1 MLPTDDSASA
11 PDFTR
16 AAVRVFAQCGFS
28 APAAA
33 ETCVLLCDTMEW
45 TSLVESARGLLSPEE
60 RARAIRLRF
69 DRDRTPYILAHAL
82 WRVSLAICLGTDVTR
97 IRLISTVTGQPQLP
111 GTAFATSL
119 SHSGCWVAIAICMGE
134 TVGVD
139 IERSPPRT
147 ALETLVPTICTPAEI
162 ADLAPLPA
170 PEREAALLALWTR
183 KEALL
188 KAFGVG
194 LDVDPSRLS
203 VTANEVVSS
212 LPSPTTS
219 DLAPCRVF
227 NLRLPDGVVGA
238 LAVPVSIASV
248 RICALG
254 SVKAH

>member
-33 ETCVLLCDTMEW
+33 EARVVLCDTTEW
-45 TSLVESARGLLSPEE
+45 TSLVESAQGLLSSEE

-69 DRDRTPYILAHAL
+69 DRDRTTYILAHAL
-82 WRVSLAICLGTDVTR
+82 WRVSLAICLGTDVTG
-97 IRLISTVTGQPQLP
+97 IRLISTVAGQPRLP

-119 SHSGCWVAIAICMGE
+119 SHSGCWVAIAICAGE

-147 ALETLVPTICTPAEI
+147 ALDTLVSTICTPTEI
-162 ADLAPLPA
+162 ADLAPLSA
-170 PEREAALLALWTR
+170 PEREVALLALWTR

-194 LDVDPSRLS
+194 LNVDLSRLS
-203 VTANEVVSS
+203 ATANGVVSS
-212 LPSPTTS
+212 LPSLTTP
-219 DLAPCRVF
+219 DLVPCRVF
-227 NLRLPDGVVGA
+227 NLPLPGGVVGA
-238 LAVPVSIASV
+238 LAVPVSVANV
-248 RICALG
+248 RLCTLG
-254 SVKAH
+254 SAENH

>member
-1 MLPTDDSASA
+1 MLPTDDNTSV

-16 AAVRVFAQCGFS
+16 AAVRVFARCGFS
-28 APAAA
+28 APATA
-33 ETCVLLCDTMEW
+33 EARVVLCDTTEW
-45 TSLVESARGLLSPEE
+45 TSFVESAQGLLSPEE

-69 DRDRTPYILAHAL
+69 DRDRAPYILAHAL

-97 IRLISTVTGQPQLP
+97 IRLISTVTGQPRLP

-119 SHSGCWVAIAICMGE
+119 SHSGCWVAIAICTGD

-139 IERSPPRT
+139 IERTPPRT
-147 ALETLVPTICTPAEI
+147 ALETLVPIICTPAEI
-162 ADLAPLPA
+162 ADLAPLSA

-194 LDVDPSRLS
+194 LNVDPSRLS

-219 DLAPCRVF
+219 DLVPCRVF

-248 RICALG
+248 RLCTLG
-254 SVKAH
+254 SGEAH